1 MLMSAQNGF
10 SKKPVLPGFVVK
22 TAAMLSVI
30 VLILIF
36 AEKLIPVSDE
46 ARIKT
51 TRSAIMQL
59 EQALGIFHL
68 DNGFYPTTEQG
79 LSALVSKPSLP
90 PVPPKYNNEGYIKK
104 IPLDGWK
111 REYIYISPGEQRDFE
126 IISLGAD
133 GQLGGEGIDA
143 DINNWE

>member
-1 MLMSAQNGF
+1 MSAQNKF
-10 SKKPVLPGFVVK
+10 SKKPPLTGFAVK
-22 TAAMLSVI
+22 TAATLSLI
-30 VLILIF
+30 VLILLF
-36 AEKLIPVSDE
+36 GQKLVPVSDQ
-46 ARIKT
+46 ARIKM
-51 TRSAIMQL
+51 TRTGIMQL

-90 PVPPKYNNEGYIKK
+90 PVPPKYEDQGYIKK
-104 IPLDGWK
+104 VPSDGWN
-111 REYIYISPGEQRDFE
+111 REYIYLSPGKQRDFE

-133 GQLGGEGIDA
+133 GQIGGEGIDA

>member
-1 MLMSAQNGF
+1 MSAQNGF

-30 VLILIF
+30 VLILLF
-36 AEKLIPVSDE
+36 AQKLIPVSDE

-90 PVPPKYNNEGYIKK
+90 MSMLPRRTRKASTPAPLTTGVPVVKVTPLALIKPP
-104 IPLDGWK
+104 PLMRKPAGLAMMT
-111 REYIYISPGEQRDFE
+111 SAF
-126 IISLGAD
+126 
-133 GQLGGEGIDA
+133 
-143 DINNWE
+143 

>member
-1 MLMSAQNGF
+1 MSAQNGF
-10 SKKPVLPGFVVK
+10 SKKPVLPGFAVK

-46 ARIKT
+46 GRVKT

-133 GQLGGEGIDA
+133 GQIGGEGIDA

>member
-1 MLMSAQNGF
+1 MSAQNKF
-10 SKKPVLPGFVVK
+10 SKKPPLTGIAVK
-22 TAAMLSVI
+22 TAATLSLI
-30 VLILIF
+30 VLILLF
-36 AEKLIPVSDE
+36 GQKLVPVSDQ
-46 ARIKT
+46 ARIKM
-51 TRSAIMQL
+51 TRTGIMQL

-90 PVPPKYNNEGYIKK
+90 PAPPKYEDQGYIKK
-104 IPLDGWK
+104 VPSDGWN
-111 REYIYISPGEQRDFE
+111 REYIYLSPGKQRDFE

>member
-1 MLMSAQNGF
+1 MSAQNKF
-10 SKKPVLPGFVVK
+10 SKKPPLTGFAVK
-22 TAAMLSVI
+22 TAATLSLI
-30 VLILIF
+30 VLILLF
-36 AEKLIPVSDE
+36 GQKLLPVSDQ
-46 ARIKT
+46 ARIKM
-51 TRSAIMQL
+51 TRTGIMQL

-90 PVPPKYNNEGYIKK
+90 PAPPKYEDQGYIKK
-104 IPLDGWK
+104 VPSDGWN
-111 REYIYISPGEQRDFE
+111 REYIYLSPGKQRDFE

-133 GQLGGEGIDA
+133 GEIGGEDINA

>member
-1 MLMSAQNGF
+1 MSAQNKF
-10 SKKPVLPGFVVK
+10 SKKPPLTGFAVK
-22 TAAMLSVI
+22 TAVTLSLI
-30 VLILIF
+30 VLILLF
-36 AEKLIPVSDE
+36 GQKLVPVSDE

-133 GQLGGEGIDA
+133 GQIGGEGIDA

>member
-1 MLMSAQNGF
+1 MSAQNGF
-10 SKKPVLPGFVVK
+10 SKKPVLPGFAVK

-79 LSALVSKPSLP
+79 LSALVYKPSLP
-90 PVPPKYNNEGYIKK
+90 PIPSKYNNEGYIKK

-111 REYIYISPGEQRDFE
+111 REYMYLSPGKEGDFE

-133 GQLGGEGIDA
+133 GQIGGEGIDA

>member
-1 MLMSAQNGF
+1 MSAQNGF
-10 SKKPVLPGFVVK
+10 SKKPVLPGFAVK

-30 VLILIF
+30 VLILLF
-36 AEKLIPVSDE
+36 AQKLIPVSDE

-90 PVPPKYNNEGYIKK
+90 PLPSKYNNEGYIKK

-111 REYIYISPGEQRDFE
+111 REYMYLSPGEQRDFE

-133 GQLGGEGIDA
+133 GQIGGEGIDA

>member
-1 MLMSAQNGF
+1 MSAQNKF
-10 SKKPVLPGFVVK
+10 SKKPPLTGIAVK
-22 TAAMLSVI
+22 TAATLSLI
-30 VLILIF
+30 VLILLF
-36 AEKLIPVSDE
+36 GQKLVPVSDQ
-46 ARIKT
+46 ARIKM
-51 TRSAIMQL
+51 TRTGIMQL

-90 PVPPKYNNEGYIKK
+90 PVPPKYEDQGYIKK
-104 IPLDGWK
+104 VPSDGWN
-111 REYIYISPGEQRDFE
+111 REYIYLSPGKQRDFE

-133 GQLGGEGIDA
+133 GEIGGEGINA

>member
-1 MLMSAQNGF
+1 MSAQNGF
-10 SKKPVLPGFVVK
+10 SKKPVLPGFAVK

-111 REYIYISPGEQRDFE
+111 REYMYLSPGKEGDFE

-133 GQLGGEGIDA
+133 GQIGGEGIDA

>member
-1 MLMSAQNGF
+1 MSAQNKF
-10 SKKPVLPGFVVK
+10 SKKPPLTGIAVK
-22 TAAMLSVI
+22 TAATLSLI
-30 VLILIF
+30 VLILLF
-36 AEKLIPVSDE
+36 GQKLLPVSDQ
-46 ARIKT
+46 ARIKM
-51 TRSAIMQL
+51 TRTGIMQL

-90 PVPPKYNNEGYIKK
+90 PAPPKYEDQGYIKK
-104 IPLDGWK
+104 VPSDGWN
-111 REYIYISPGEQRDFE
+111 REYIYLSPGKQRDFE

-133 GQLGGEGIDA
+133 GEIGGEGINA

>member
-1 MLMSAQNGF
+1 MSAQNGF

-111 REYIYISPGEQRDFE
+111 REYMYLSPGKEGDFE

-133 GQLGGEGIDA
+133 GQIGGEGIDA

>member
-1 MLMSAQNGF
+1 MSAQNGF

-30 VLILIF
+30 VLILLF
-36 AEKLIPVSDE
+36 AQKLIPVSDE

-90 PVPPKYNNEGYIKK
+90 PVPPKYNKEGYIKK

-111 REYIYISPGEQRDFE
+111 REYMYLSPGKEGDFE

-133 GQLGGEGIDA
+133 GQIGGEGIDA

>member
-1 MLMSAQNGF
+1 MSAQNKF
-10 SKKPVLPGFVVK
+10 SKKPPLTGFAVK
-22 TAAMLSVI
+22 TAATLSLI
-30 VLILIF
+30 VLILLF
-36 AEKLIPVSDE
+36 GQKLVPVSDQ
-46 ARIKT
+46 ARIKM
-51 TRSAIMQL
+51 TRTGIMQL

-90 PVPPKYNNEGYIKK
+90 PVPPKYEDQGYIKK
-104 IPLDGWK
+104 VPSDGWN
-111 REYIYISPGEQRDFE
+111 REYIYISPGKQRDFE

>member
-1 MLMSAQNGF
+1 MSAQNKF
-10 SKKPVLPGFVVK
+10 SKKPPLTGFAVK
-22 TAAMLSVI
+22 TAATLSLI
-30 VLILIF
+30 VLILLF
-36 AEKLIPVSDE
+36 GQKLVPLSGQ
-46 ARIKT
+46 ARIKM
-51 TRSAIMQL
+51 TRTGIMQL

-90 PVPPKYNNEGYIKK
+90 PVPPKYEDQGYIKK
-104 IPLDGWK
+104 VPSDGWN
-111 REYIYISPGEQRDFE
+111 REYIYLSPRKQRDFE

-133 GQLGGEGIDA
+133 GQIGGEGIDA

>member
-1 MLMSAQNGF
+1 MSAQNKF
-10 SKKPVLPGFVVK
+10 SKKPPLTGFAVK
-22 TAAMLSVI
+22 TAATLSLI
-30 VLILIF
+30 VLILLF
-36 AEKLIPVSDE
+36 GQKLLPVSDQ
-46 ARIKT
+46 ARIKM
-51 TRSAIMQL
+51 TRTGIMQL

-90 PVPPKYNNEGYIKK
+90 PAPPKYEDQGYIKK
-104 IPLDGWK
+104 VPSDGWN
-111 REYIYISPGEQRDFE
+111 REYIYLSPGKQRDFE

>member
-1 MLMSAQNGF
+1 MSAQNGF

-22 TAAMLSVI
+22 TEAMLSVI
-30 VLILIF
+30 VLILLF
-36 AEKLIPVSDE
+36 AQKLIPVSDE

-90 PVPPKYNNEGYIKK
+90 PLLSKYNNEGYIKK

-111 REYIYISPGEQRDFE
+111 REYMYLSPGKEGDFE

-133 GQLGGEGIDA
+133 GQIGGEGIDA

>member
-1 MLMSAQNGF
+1 MSAQNGF
-10 SKKPVLPGFVVK
+10 SKKPVLPGFAVK

-111 REYIYISPGEQRDFE
+111 REYIYISPGKQRDFE

-133 GQLGGEGIDA
+133 GQIGGEGIDA

>member
-1 MLMSAQNGF
+1 MSAQNGF
-10 SKKPVLPGFVVK
+10 SKKPVLPGFAVK

-133 GQLGGEGIDA
+133 GQIGGEGIDA

>member
-1 MLMSAQNGF
+1 MSAVNDP
-10 SKKPVLPGFVVK
+10 SKKLFPPSFAVK
-22 TAAMLSVI
+22 TAAVLSTI
-30 VLILIF
+30 VLLLLF
-36 AEKLIPVSDE
+36 TQKFLPVSDQ

-51 TRSAIMQL
+51 TRTGIMQL

-90 PVPPKYNNEGYIKK
+90 PVPSKYDDKGYIKK
-104 IPLDGWK
+104 VPSDGWK
-111 REYIYISPGEQRDFE
+111 REYMYLSPGEHGDFE

-133 GQLGGEGIDA
+133 GQTGGEGIDA